1 MLYYSQE
8 QLIQNRSIVLSKEKP
23 DAARFYIDYCQKN
36 EYDYNNLRR
45 AMPTYLEEAS
55 AAIESLESAGLCDTV
70 YVYQAEKKD
79 LCKTTF
85 DSLLQEA

>member
-1 MLYYSQE
+1 
-8 QLIQNRSIVLSKEKP
+8 
-23 DAARFYIDYCQKN
+23 
-36 EYDYNNLRR
+36 
-45 AMPTYLEEAS
+45 MPTYLEEAS